1 MSKLMEVIEFL
12 DNSGSRM
19 VQRMPN
25 DGPAEIKW
33 GAQLTVRESQEA
45 VFFRDGKALDVF
57 KAGRHVLDCK
67 MCCTRAVTR

>member
-1 MSKLMEVIEFL
+1 MPKLMEVIEFL
-12 DNSGSRM
+12 DNSGNTM
-19 VQRMPN
+19 VKRMPN

-57 KAGRHVLDCK
+57 KISSN
-67 MCCTRAVTR
+67 